1 MCQFFTSGGQSNG
14 VSASASI
21 KLIFLLRAAKD
32 LDLVS
37 LLLSLLFATT
47 AKKKSL
53 LEVFEGNQI
62 REKLRDQN
70 IRKIK

>member
-47 AKKKSL
+47 AKKKASL
-53 LEVFEGNQI
+53 KYLKATKSERN
-62 REKLRDQN
+62 
-70 IRKIK
+70 

>member
-1 MCQFFTSGGQSNG
+1 MCQFFASGGQSNE

-47 AKKKSL
+47 AKKSF

-62 REKLRDQN
+62 RE
-70 IRKIK
+70 IKRPKYKED